1 MPFFVRLRQMTAGL
15 PGRGLLAWFALTVM
29 VAAAA
34 PLAYAQGWPDVCSS
48 ASGSALA
55 ASADGLPAGGA
66 LMHCP
71 LCLPTAPPPAAWSM
85 PPATAVAPAVAL
97 RPVAGSTPAVWRFA
111 LPPARASPGL

>member
-1 MPFFVRLRQMTAGL
+1 MPFFARLRQITAGL
-15 PGRGLLAWFALTVM
+15 LGRGVLAWFALTVM
-29 VAAAA
+29 AAAAA
-34 PLAYAQGWPDVCSS
+34 PLAYAQGLQNICTSTGVPT
-48 ASGSALA
+48 LA
-55 ASADGLPAGGA
+55 ASDDGLPAGGA